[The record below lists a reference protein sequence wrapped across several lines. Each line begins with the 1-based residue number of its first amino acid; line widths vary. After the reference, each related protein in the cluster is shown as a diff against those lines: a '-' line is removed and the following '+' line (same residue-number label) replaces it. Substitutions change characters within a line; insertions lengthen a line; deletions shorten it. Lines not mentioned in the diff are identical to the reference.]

1 MFLFHLGQAGRHRQ
15 AAEDAP
21 SLDPRRLD
29 SMRREPL
36 RSGAPLGPQKSQ
48 SPPPLAHTCRL
59 VAVALHIHLAGT
71 KKIGR
76 VMSQLLFLDGDKR
89 KVPTQSRSL
98 FKEL

>member
-29 SMRREPL
+29 SIRREPL

-71 KKIGR
+71 KKNW
-76 VMSQLLFLDGDKR
+76 SGDVAAFIFRWRQK
-89 KVPTQSRSL
+89 KSPDS
-98 FKEL
+98 K